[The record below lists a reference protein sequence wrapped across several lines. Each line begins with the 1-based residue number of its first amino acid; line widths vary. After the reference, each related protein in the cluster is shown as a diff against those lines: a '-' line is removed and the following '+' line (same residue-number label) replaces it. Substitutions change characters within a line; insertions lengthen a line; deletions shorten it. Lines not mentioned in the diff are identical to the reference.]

1 MRWTSPN
8 LKKISQRLR
17 LVQPTFLAMQ
27 LEVSLD
33 QGMLNSWNPARNDEK
48 LESHK
53 SELRAVRARGLKIP
67 TR

>member
-27 LEVSLD
+27 LGVSLD
-33 QGMLNSWNPARNDEK
+33 RGMLNSWKPARNDEK